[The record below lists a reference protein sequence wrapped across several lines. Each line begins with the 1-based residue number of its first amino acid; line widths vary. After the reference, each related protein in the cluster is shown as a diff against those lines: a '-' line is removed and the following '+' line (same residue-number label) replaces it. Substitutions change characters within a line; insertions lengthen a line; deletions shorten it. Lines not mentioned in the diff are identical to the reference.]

1 MAKMGRESNKTIG
14 MRGLFLK
21 MGWIKKYICH
31 ALFRLAIMLFLLT
44 QSCSRFG
51 RGGFNQMH
59 FTGIEGTAP
68 VNSQEGFSSWVNICP
83 PVVDKEEMENPSCPK
98 PSEDDFPLFLA

>member
-1 MAKMGRESNKTIG
+1 
-14 MRGLFLK
+14 
-21 MGWIKKYICH
+21 
-31 ALFRLAIMLFLLT
+31 
-44 QSCSRFG
+44 
-51 RGGFNQMH
+51 MH